1 MSSNPLLPNP
11 PNIIRKNIRKFSISN
26 WKQYWSSRPDC
37 RQTKLWLP
45 EPNFEH
51 SKYIL
56 ILSRTELGLLTR
68 WITGHCYLA
77 RHQSLIHFNSPE
89 CNLCQQGEEIPWHLL
104 RECPNTKSYYEL
116 PQDNWSVAE
125 LRNAIGSLGY
135 LEVQDYLDF

>member
-45 EPNFEH
+45 EPNFKH
-51 SKYIL
+51 SKDIL

-89 CNLCQQGEEIPWHLL
+89 CNLCQQGKKPHGISSGSAPILSPTMNSLKITGLL
-104 RECPNTKSYYEL
+104 QN
-116 PQDNWSVAE
+116 
-125 LRNAIGSLGY
+125 
-135 LEVQDYLDF
+135 